1 MLPVFDV
8 MSHGEWNV
16 SVFEIGNIL
25 LSVMRTV
32 RLGLDRRLRL
42 HAMTKGAT
50 RVRRDGIRFI
60 VAHRR

>member
-1 MLPVFDV
+1 MERIRLR
-8 MSHGEWNV
+8 NR
-16 SVFEIGNIL
+16 NIL